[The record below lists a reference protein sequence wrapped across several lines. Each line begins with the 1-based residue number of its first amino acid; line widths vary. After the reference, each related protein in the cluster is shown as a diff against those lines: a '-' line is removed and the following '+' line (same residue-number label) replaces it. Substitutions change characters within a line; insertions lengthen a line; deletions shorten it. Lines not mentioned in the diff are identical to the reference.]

1 MAAPGNEIQVSF
13 KVCRLSKFPTLF
25 SIEKNFMKETFIS
38 KSVQGSEA
46 EERDT
51 RLKMS
56 ALSGDERT
64 RLHEIYKYDFLLF
77 GYDMKKWDF

>member
-1 MAAPGNEIQVSF
+1 M
-13 KVCRLSKFPTLF
+13 SKFPTLF
-25 SIEKNFMKETFIS
+25 SIEKNFMKEAFIS